1 MRLAILDN
9 VGDQRAEIAS
19 SLREAGHSCAEFVS
33 VAALRRSLARQRFD
47 LLLIGDD
54 PADGSADLLIWAK
67 TRLPA
72 PPHVMLLAGNDASGD
87 SVSCADELLARDTP
101 VEQLSARVAAL
112 TEANTEVARPVVE
125 RFGDYAFN
133 ASTQVVT
140 TRGNRIELTAKEFGL
155 ALLLFRNQGRPLSR
169 AEIMDAVWARDPI
182 IGSRTLDAHISQIR
196 GRLGLRAENG
206 WQLAAVYGFGYRLDR
221 LRAALRRR

>member
-1 MRLAILDN
+1 LAILDN
-9 VGDQRAEIAS
+9 IGDQRAEIAS
-19 SLREAGHSCAEFVS
+19 AMRESGHSCAEFVS

-54 PADGSADLLIWAK
+54 PADGSAELLAWAK

-72 PPHVMLLAGNDASGD
+72 PPHVMLLAAGGVSGA
-87 SVSCADELLARDTP
+87 VLACADELLARDTP
-101 VEQLSARVAAL
+101 VEMLAARVAAL
-112 TEANTEVARPVVE
+112 TERSAEVAQPAVE
-125 RFGDYAFN
+125 RYGDFAFHT
-133 ASTQVVT
+133 ATQVVT
-140 TRGNRIELTAKEFGL
+140 TRGNRLELTAKEFGL

-169 AEIMDAVWARDPI
+169 AEIMDAVWGRDPI
-182 IGSRTLDAHISQIR
+182 MGSRTLDAHISQIR
-196 GRLGLRAENG
+196 GRLGLRSENG